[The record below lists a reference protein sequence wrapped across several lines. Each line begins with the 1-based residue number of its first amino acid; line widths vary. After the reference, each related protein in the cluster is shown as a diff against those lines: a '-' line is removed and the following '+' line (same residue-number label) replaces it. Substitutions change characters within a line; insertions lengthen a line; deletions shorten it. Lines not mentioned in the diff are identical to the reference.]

1 MITALQELSF
11 WRFLILVAAV
21 LALATLVAMLAVD
34 GSIDAQRLEEDI
46 FVFASGT
53 ATGGGVVSR
62 LKKGDRWNGRERRTR
77 R

>member
-1 MITALQELSF
+1 
-11 WRFLILVAAV
+11 
-21 LALATLVAMLAVD
+21 MLAVD